1 MKREGREVWE
11 QRVRRLAESGLTARE
26 FAAELGV
33 NVHTLNA
40 WKSKLGS
47 GGDAVRAPT
56 SSSRSRPESAARFIE
71 VIPSHPTCSP
81 GQAEGAP
88 EPFELVLRDGV
99 RVRIPVRFDAQA
111 LRALVATLEAR

>member
-40 WKSKLGS
+40 WKWKLGS
-47 GGDAVRAPT
+47 GGDGVGAPAE
-56 SSSRSRPESAARFIE
+56 SSRSRPESAARFIE
-71 VIPSHPTCSP
+71 VVPSRSMRSP
-81 GQAEGAP
+81 GDAEAAP

-99 RVRIPVRFDAQA
+99 RVRVPARFDAQA
-111 LRALVATLEAR
+111 LRALVAALEAR